1 MFICRTQSETTITNL
16 LLLSWQ
22 FSAKTFID
30 YWRWK
35 HTKPTIKWRWNTNQK
50 GRSNPFWGEISF
62 IFFYRMIPS
71 FFLSLYRP
79 SGSPYFFFL
88 GGSFFFIPVVLWC
101 GFFFSLSPPF
111 SYFFFFTST
120 QLPPFPLIS
129 FPPFPPF
136 PLWFSFYQHPTATVS
151 TNFVSTVS
159 TVSTL
164 VLSFLPLPCVLRRL
178 IFWYL
183 FFFFCCCFFLLL
195 LLLHTPT
202 RINKVIAA
210 KIMNRR

>member
-1 MFICRTQSETTITNL
+1 MRFSDFSWQWIGNLEWITIDWIDMFICRTQSETTITNL

-101 GFFFSLSPPF
+101 GFFFLSLSPVF
-111 SYFFFFTST
+111 LFFF
-120 QLPPFPLIS
+120 
-129 FPPFPPF
+129 
-136 PLWFSFYQHPTATVS
+136 FYQHPAATVS

-164 VLSFLPLPCVLRRL
+164 VLFLPAPSCHR
-178 IFWYL
+178 F
-183 FFFFCCCFFLLL
+183 
-195 LLLHTPT
+195 H
-202 RINKVIAA
+202 
-210 KIMNRR
+210 